1 MQTSSEEHDFNLDAN
16 EFPKLKRIS
25 PPTKKGH
32 KTSRTHE
39 NIQQSQPKQQ
49 KAENNHKNFRYQNFL
64 IQNIT

>member
-39 NIQQSQPKQQ
+39 NIQ
-49 KAENNHKNFRYQNFL
+49 
-64 IQNIT
+64 